1 MPITEQQRDFADKLL
16 RDSLAALRSAVETL
30 PPERWQSRQGGWS
43 VLQVVEHCYVVE
55 VGIIRRIPTM
65 PPPSGMRDDR
75 DERIVGWIR
84 DRSTKVEA
92 PPGVVPEG
100 RTANPAELLTKL
112 DRLREKTLGWLHD
125 PAAEH
130 RAHAMEHP
138 FLKLLDGYQWLLMI
152 GAHMERHTAQ
162 IREILDAP
170 DAA

>member
-1 MPITEQQRDFADKLL
+1 MPA
-16 RDSLAALRSAVETL
+16 
-30 PPERWQSRQGGWS
+30 
-43 VLQVVEHCYVVE
+43 
-55 VGIIRRIPTM
+55 
-65 PPPSGMRDDR
+65 PSGMRADR

-92 PPGVVPEG
+92 PPGAVPDG
-100 RTANPAELLTKL
+100 RTSDPAELLAKL
-112 DRLREKTLGWLHD
+112 DRLREKTLAWLHD
-125 PAAEH
+125 PAVDH

-138 FLKLLDGYQWLLMI
+138 FLKILDGYQWLLMI